1 MEQVSRESIE
11 QASLWMARLW
21 ADDVTQQ
28 DKDAFDS
35 WRSAH
40 PDNAYAWQQLE
51 ELQRKFTGIPNSP
64 ISRKVLAPKQ
74 RGLSR
79 RQVLMLGGLSLGTLS
94 LMMSTHTSLPNG
106 AEYTTATGEV
116 KDILLS
122 DGTQMV
128 MNTATRVFVDFNQ
141 QERRLH
147 LLEGEIMVTSSHH
160 LTPFHVTTPQGRVVP
175 IGTRFTVQKRD
186 DDTLV
191 SVYEGEVALYP
202 LLGMGAQPLLA
213 GENAHFTQRETS
225 NIQKNLSDDALWLE
239 QKIMAQGMPLTE
251 FIAEL
256 SRYRRGILSVEPQL
270 SSLKLTGV
278 FSTKNVDKTLFNI
291 SQILPIEIRYRT
303 PMWVSVKAKP

>member
-1 MEQVSRESIE
+1 M
-11 QASLWMARLW
+11 

-28 DKDAFDS
+28 DRDAFDS

-51 ELQRKFTGIPNSP
+51 ELQRKFNGIPNSP

-74 RGLSR
+74 RGLNR

-122 DGTQMV
+122 DGTQMA

-191 SVYEGEVALYP
+191 SVYEGEVALYLYLVWERSTY
-202 LLGMGAQPLLA
+202 LL
-213 GENAHFTQRETS
+213 
-225 NIQKNLSDDALWLE
+225 
-239 QKIMAQGMPLTE
+239 
-251 FIAEL
+251 
-256 SRYRRGILSVEPQL
+256 V
-270 SSLKLTGV
+270 
-278 FSTKNVDKTLFNI
+278 KTPTL
-291 SQILPIEIRYRT
+291 R
-303 PMWVSVKAKP
+303 SVKPRIYKRI